1 MVGWQNDNEK
11 DLEVIQV
18 GSFKPQQETDIK
30 YKSLTLVYIC
40 MYTYVI

>member
-1 MVGWQNDNEK
+1 MVGWQNANEK

-18 GSFKPQQETDIK
+18 GSFKPQQETYK
-30 YKSLTLVYIC
+30 YKSLTLIYIC